1 MILVDEPEMLDIRN
15 IPEHIKQPLI
25 KKLKNYN
32 FKDEVFSKAVN
43 YVITRLRQRSNPE
56 LFKQFIDHT
65 KTIDKIR
72 NQDFRKLIPEFKD
85 V

>member
-1 MILVDEPEMLDIRN
+1 MPDE
-15 IPEHIKQPLI
+15 
-25 KKLKNYN
+25 KKLKNNN